1 MNWLARLKKTQMP
14 PNMDAT
20 NATKPG
26 FVGFVASIPALIRK
40 TECVSAAANDP
51 AQAVGLVANPPVA
64 RLVAIKVQVSSGE
77 VSTLVS
83 STAAAMPDPDRWC
96 WPHSQAM
103 TGREIDTMVER
114 THLFN
119 RRGLAALD
127 AELLADKL
135 VTRDRESDDRRLC
148 MECAHLSRAGVMRC
162 AQWQRA
168 GLGAPGVPAGLALVL
183 QRCDG
188 FKEAAN

>member
-20 NATKPG
+20 NATKSG
-26 FVGFVASIPALIRK
+26 FVGFVASILAPIQK
-40 TECVSAAANDP
+40 IECVSAAANDP

-64 RLVAIKVQVSSGE
+64 RLV
-77 VSTLVS
+77 STPVS
-83 STAAAMPDPDRWC
+83 STAAVVDDPDRWC
-96 WPHSQAM
+96 WPHSSAM
-103 TGREIDTMVER
+103 TGREIDTMAER

-119 RRGLAALD
+119 RRGLAALE

-135 VTRDRESDDRRLC
+135 VTRDREADDRRLC
-148 MECAHLSRAGVMRC
+148 LECVHLSRAGGALRC

-168 GLGAPGVPAGLALVL
+168 GLGVPGVPAGLALVL

-188 FKEAAN
+188 FKDQTPKRAA